1 LIAVVGDFLTFVRAI
16 TSDIGTAAARLVA
29 GLEHLLTLAATK
41 IALRS
46 PIAEGLP
53 MFDVRLPP
61 VADAADG
68 IRRPTSRAVY
78 DVIPATAPI
87 DVAAPIISP
96 IRNSPS
102 SAKGKPCAQEAIA
115 NI

>member
-1 LIAVVGDFLTFVRAI
+1 LIAVVGDFLTFVGAI
-16 TSDIGTAAARLVA
+16 TSDIGAAAARLIARLGA
-29 GLEHLLTLAATK
+29 GLKHLLTSAATK
-41 IALRS
+41 IALSS
-46 PIAEGLP
+46 PM
-53 MFDVRLPP
+53 MFDVGLPP

-68 IRRPTSRAVY
+68 MRRPTSRAVY